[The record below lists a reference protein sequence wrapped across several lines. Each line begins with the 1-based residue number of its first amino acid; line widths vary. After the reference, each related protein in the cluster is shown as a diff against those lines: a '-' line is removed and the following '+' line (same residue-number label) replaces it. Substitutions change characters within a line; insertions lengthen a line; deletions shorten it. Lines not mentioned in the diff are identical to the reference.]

1 MSLYNDIVRRQH
13 LPREDSI
20 RRLMSETG
28 VDLSLYGPASN
39 ENLEVECEEGE
50 EGEEGEGGEEEHDE
64 AVEDPEVE
72 VENPPQPPLEAVE
85 PGPVHHE
92 PPQGS

>member
-50 EGEEGEGGEEEHDE
+50 EGEGGEEEHDE

>member
-1 MSLYNDIVRRQH
+1 MMSLYNDIVRRQH

-50 EGEEGEGGEEEHDE
+50 EGEGGEEEHDE